1 MSPAGEILK
10 YAVKLQFPATNNEV
24 EYEAFLTGLSL
35 ARVLEAKTLIIQ
47 TDCQLVVGQVKGN
60 YEANKERMQK
70 YLEIVKELLQYF
82 DSVEFQQIPCA
93 KNAKADFLA

>member
-1 MSPAGEILK
+1 MVQTNRSTTKKVGGVGVVLMSPAGEILK

-24 EYEAFLTGLSL
+24 EYEALLTGLSL

-60 YEANKERMQK
+60 YEANKETMQK
-70 YLEIVKELLQYF
+70 YLEIVKELL
-82 DSVEFQQIPCA
+82 
-93 KNAKADFLA
+93 